1 MSGDG
6 IIGKR
11 FGMWLVVS
19 FDETTATP
27 AKDRRYHCVCDC
39 GTEKTVA
46 YHDLIQKHRGSKS
59 CGCRGR
65 KMHKISPGD
74 QFTRWTVIEEVEK
87 RDGKRMLQCHYWY
100 LKQPDENMT

>member
-1 MSGDG
+1 MQEDDV
-6 IIGKR
+6 IGKR
-11 FGMWLVVS
+11 FGMWRVVS

-27 AKDRRYHCVCDC
+27 AKKRRYHCVCDC

-65 KMHKISPGD
+65 KMHKVSVGD
-74 QFTRWTVIEEVEK
+74 QFNRWTVIEEIEEE
-87 RDGKRMLQCHYWY
+87 RW
-100 LKQPDENMT
+100 